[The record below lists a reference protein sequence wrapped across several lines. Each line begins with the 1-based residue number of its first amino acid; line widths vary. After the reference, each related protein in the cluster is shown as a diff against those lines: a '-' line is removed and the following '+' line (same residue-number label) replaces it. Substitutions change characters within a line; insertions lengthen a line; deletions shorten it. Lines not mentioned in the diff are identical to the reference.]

1 MSGKVTS
8 RTRLP
13 LSLNGLRSFEAV
25 ARLGRVGLAARELNV
40 THGAVSR
47 QVRLVEEALGA
58 ALFSGPKHDQR
69 LTPAGAAL
77 ARRLTEGF
85 AIIESAVDQLAG
97 PSAALRIACHP
108 SIAAKWMIPRLNGFT
123 RDHRALRLSLLDL
136 ASDEMMGADAAA
148 SVRIVVGE
156 APPGFALTP
165 FSRNDIGLVCS
176 PAVAQD
182 IIVDGLDGVPR
193 LVSQT
198 RLQAFD
204 EWAALAGRSAGPAE
218 TISFSH
224 QHFMVEGAAAGAGVA
239 ITPWLLVADDIA
251 AGRLCAPFGFVP
263 APGVFALIHPRGR
276 RSPGLKAFE
285 AWLVEE
291 GRKTPAAPTSPSASR

>member
-1 MSGKVTS
+1 MSGKLTS
-8 RTRLP
+8 RGRLTP
-13 LSLNGLRSFEAV
+13 SLNGLRTFEAV
-25 ARLGRVGLAARELNV
+25 ARLGRVGLAAGELHV

-47 QVRLVEEALGA
+47 QVRLLEEALGT

-85 AIIESAVDQLAG
+85 EVIESAVGQLAG
-97 PSAALRIACHP
+97 PAAALRIACHP

-123 RDHRALRLSLLDL
+123 REHRELRLSLLDL
-136 ASDEMMGADAAA
+136 APDEIMGADAAA

-156 APPGFALTP
+156 AAQGFAVTP

-176 PAVAQD
+176 AAVAQD
-182 IIVDGLDGVPR
+182 IIRDGLDGVPR

-239 ITPWLLVADDIA
+239 IVPWLLVVDDVA
-251 AGRLCAPFGFVP
+251 AGRLVAPFGFVP

-276 RSPGLKAFE
+276 RNPGLKAFE

-291 GRKTPAAPTSPSASR
+291 GGRSPPAPTSAS